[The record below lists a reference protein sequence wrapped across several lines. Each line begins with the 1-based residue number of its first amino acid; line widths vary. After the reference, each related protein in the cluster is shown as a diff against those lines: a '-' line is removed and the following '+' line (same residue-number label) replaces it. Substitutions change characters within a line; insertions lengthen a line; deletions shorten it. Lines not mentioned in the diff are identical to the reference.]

1 MIEDQDIR
9 DLIEDLDTIG
19 HSRKLRIS
27 VSVGV
32 NTNEFLVTNVSKFL
46 ESKIKEMES
55 EGVEFHFIS
64 TISNTYSPS
73 DSSNNKY
80 AFTIT
85 GLHWKVRKVYENLLH
100 WPWIDPSKTTIKSEE
115 EIE

>member
-19 HSRKLRIS
+19 HSRKLRIC
-27 VSVGV
+27 VSVEV

-46 ESKIKEMES
+46 EPKIKEMES
-55 EGVEFHFIS
+55 EGVELHFIS

-73 DSSNNKY
+73 DSSNMKY
-80 AFTIT
+80 SFTIT
-85 GLHWKVRKVYENLLH
+85 GLHWKVRKVYDNLLH
-100 WPWIDPSKTTIKSEE
+100 WPWIDPLKTMIESEE
-115 EIE
+115 GIE

>member
-46 ESKIKEMES
+46 ESRIKGIES
-55 EGVEFHFIS
+55 EGVKFEFIS

-80 AFTIT
+80 CFTIT
-85 GLHWKVRKVYENLLH
+85 GLHWKVRKVYESVLL
-100 WPWIDPSKTTIKSEE
+100 WPWIDPAKTTIKSEE